1 MNTPDAC
8 TAPVAL
14 TLVTVTP
21 GQGHATKR
29 LIADADGRPMSDPA
43 RALWIAGGQAQHV
56 QVPGL
61 AGLRDLLTGI
71 RPNQVLVHGIPHGSA
86 PGDVWTLLTA
96 EHYLG
101 TPGTIARTLD
111 CFAYPRDLCVIM
123 LDYDVDPA
131 AHVTVTSA
139 EALMAHMAAIWP
151 VMRDVGYLRT
161 YSTRSAIRPK
171 GRPGDWLTP
180 PAGMHVY
187 LLVRG
192 DVARFRDLL
201 RIKLWCAGLGFCRF
215 ASENTHTG
223 VAAILERALVD
234 LTVLSPERLDYI
246 AGAEIAPDAPFYQDR
261 PAPELHA
268 GLILDLDA
276 LPDATDEERRDY
288 ARRLEA
294 AKDALRPS
302 QRERVRQTVRAQA
315 PALQGDA
322 QEQEI
327 TRRLLHAERGELAP
341 AHPLEFPARQ
351 ITAQD
356 LATGAGH
363 ALDGRRLRDPQEPD
377 YGPSQAVFHW
387 RGGDWRIVSWA
398 HGVRKVYRL
407 AVSDPD
413 RPYHQP
419 LPGLRLTLPGLRT
432 TLRSL

>member
-1 MNTPDAC
+1 MNAL
-8 TAPVAL
+8 TAPVEL
-14 TLVTVTP
+14 TIVTVTP

-29 LIADADGRPMSDPA
+29 LIAGADGRPMSDPA

-61 AGLRDLLTGI
+61 AGLRNLLAGI
-71 RPNQVLVHGIPHGSA
+71 GSHQALVHGVPHSSA
-86 PGDVWTLLTA
+86 PGDVSALLTA
-96 EHYLG
+96 EHYRG

-123 LDYDVDPA
+123 FDYDPDHA
-131 AHVTVTSA
+131 AHVTVASA

-187 LLVRG
+187 LIVRG
-192 DVARFRDLL
+192 DVARFRELL
-201 RIKLWCAGLGFCRF
+201 RIKLWVNGLGFCRF
-215 ASENTHTG
+215 ATENTHTG

-234 LTVLSPERLDYI
+234 LTVLSPERLDYV
-246 AGAEIAPDAPFYQDR
+246 AGAEIAPGVPFYQDR
-261 PAPELHA
+261 PVPELHA
-268 GLILDLDA
+268 GIVLDLGA
-276 LPDATDEERRDY
+276 LPDATDAERQEY
-288 ARRLEA
+288 AARLDA
-294 AKDALRPS
+294 AKDGLRPE
-302 QRERVRQTVRAQA
+302 QRERVRQTVQAQV

-322 QEQEI
+322 QEQEV

-341 AHPLEFPARQ
+341 AHPLEFPART
-351 ITAQD
+351 ITAQI
-356 LATGAGH
+356 LATRAGQ
-363 ALDGRRLRDPQEPD
+363 ALDGKRLRDPQEPD

-419 LPGLRLTLPGLRT
+419 LPGLRS
-432 TLRSL
+432 TLRGLQTSIRSLA